1 LSKANKTYLV
11 YAGLGLIPVF
21 LDLLLPTKVNG
32 DIVHAFANFFQYPL
46 YMGFAL
52 VGFLGWKLNQN
63 RILFSVL
70 LFLGACYCLFNPILI
85 DTWNTGRMVRGL
97 YFIVA
102 MSLPLTLAVVFSFR
116 ETRLMDLQY
125 LGRLT
130 LSLVPIVIL
139 SYLLARDKE
148 FFIEIAYFKF
158 LPLNGFLLPQLSL
171 MSLAIFILVVL
182 LKRDHKVKPYL
193 NVIGISLIPLMS
205 AIWAGLRLFSDI
217 SRSHPKTN
225 LQPFVEASFPSLHM
239 VVAFTV
245 ICGILLHT
253 IFQMYW
259 HRVYV
264 DELTDIPNRRA
275 LDERLAKLSG
285 EYAIAMLDIDHFKA
299 FNDNY
304 GHDEGD
310 NVLRLV
316 GSVLSQELGSKVYRY
331 GGEEFCAVFKGVLA
345 EDAYMYA
352 NKVRRKLEEREF
364 YIRKPNSKREPT
376 SSFDRRRARKN
387 GKKVQIT
394 ISIGLANPNK
404 KSKTA
409 SDVVKLADQALY
421 EAKRK
426 GRNRVIIWEVE
437 GVKSAV

>member
-1 LSKANKTYLV
+1 
-11 YAGLGLIPVF
+11 
-21 LDLLLPTKVNG
+21 
-32 DIVHAFANFFQYPL
+32 
-46 YMGFAL
+46 
-52 VGFLGWKLNQN
+52 
-63 RILFSVL
+63 
-70 LFLGACYCLFNPILI
+70 
-85 DTWNTGRMVRGL
+85 
-97 YFIVA
+97 
-102 MSLPLTLAVVFSFR
+102 
-116 ETRLMDLQY
+116 MDLQY

-130 LSLVPIVIL
+130 LSLIPIAIL
-139 SYLLARDKE
+139 SYLLARDTG
-148 FFIEIAYFKF
+148 FFKVIAFFKF
-158 LPLNGFLLPQLSL
+158 LPLNGFLLPQLS
-171 MSLAIFILVVL
+171 MVSLAVFILVVF
-182 LKRDHKVKPYL
+182 LKRDYKVKPYL
-193 NVIGISLIPLMS
+193 HVIGISLIPLM
-205 AIWAGLRLFSDI
+205 AALWAGLRLFSDI
-217 SRSHPKTN
+217 EKSHPKTN
-225 LQPFVEASFPSLHM
+225 LQSFVEASFPSLHM
-239 VVAFTV
+239 VAAFTV

-253 IFQMYW
+253 IFRMYW

-316 GSVLSQELGSKVYRY
+316 GSVLSQELGNKVYRY
-331 GGEEFCAVFKGVLA
+331 GGEEFCAVFKGVMA

-421 EAKRK
+421 EVKRK
-426 GRNRVIIWEVE
+426 GRNRVNIWEVE

>member
-1 LSKANKTYLV
+1 MSKSNKVYLI
-11 YAGLGLIPVF
+11 YAALGLFPLVLILF
-21 LDLLLPTKVNG
+21 LDIDPKTAKDSEGTLL
-32 DIVHAFANFFQYPL
+32 HAFTNFFEYPL

-63 RILFSVL
+63 RIMFSVL
-70 LFLGACYCLFNPILI
+70 LFLGVCYLLFNPLMLLS
-85 DTWNTGRMVRGL
+85 WNINKPGL
-97 YFIVA
+97 YFVTA
-102 MSLPLTLAVVFSFR
+102 MGFPLTLALVFSFR
-116 ETRLMDLQY
+116 ENRFIDLQH
-125 LGRLT
+125 LSRLA
-130 LSLVPIVIL
+130 LSLTPIVIL
-139 SYLLARDKE
+139 GFILARDVSGFKK
-148 FFIEIAYFKF
+148 IAYFKF
-158 LPLNGFLLPQLSL
+158 LPLNGFLLPQLAL
-171 MSLAIFILVVL
+171 VALAVFGLVVF
-182 LKRDHKVKPYL
+182 LKKDHKIKPFL
-193 NVIGISLIPLMS
+193 NVIGISLIPFTA
-205 AIWAGLRLFSDI
+205 AIWAGL
-217 SRSHPKTN
+217 KTGKD
-225 LQPFVEASFPSLHM
+225 VTDPSLHM
-239 VVAFTV
+239 VTAFTV
-245 ICGILLHT
+245 ICAIQLHAV
-253 IFQMYW
+253 FQMYW

-316 GSVLSQELGSKVYRY
+316 GSVLSQELGNKVYRY
-331 GGEEFCAVFKGVLA
+331 GGEEFCAVFKGVSA
-345 EDAYMYA
+345 EDAYMFA
-352 NKVRRKLEEREF
+352 NKVRRKLEERNF

-376 SSFDRRRARKN
+376 SSFDRRRAKKN

-404 KSKTA
+404 KTKTA
-409 SDVVKLADQALY
+409 EAVIKLADQALY

-426 GRNRVIIWEVE
+426 GRNRVIVWEIE